1 MSCVLSRL
9 KLGLLNLNFS
19 GSHLNPLQ
27 APVLG
32 RVPVV
37 GNLCHNTP
45 DNWCVQNFNE
55 NSLLPVVAIVAHL
68 NQNVYKMDIDFDK
81 VLLKS
86 FHRRLEPFE
95 VGIL

>member
-1 MSCVLSRL
+1 MI
-9 KLGLLNLNFS
+9 
-19 GSHLNPLQ
+19 PLQ

-32 RVPVV
+32 PVPVV
-37 GNLCHNTP
+37 GNLCRNKP

-81 VLLKS
+81 VLLKEAS
-86 FHRRLEPFE
+86 E
-95 VGIL
+95 G